1 MKRFTRC
8 SLRRPPGWTFGERVG
23 PPGLF
28 EALTSLLL
36 ADVLQS
42 GVSGDAAEGDDVSH
56 SVAADTVAA
65 VHTARHFTRG
75 EEARDR
81 LLFGSIFT
89 PPIV

>member
-1 MKRFTRC
+1 MDLWRESR
-8 SLRRPPGWTFGERVG
+8 SSR
-23 PPGLF
+23 LF
-28 EALTSLLL
+28 EATSLLL

-75 EEARDR
+75 EAGDR
-81 LLFGSIFT
+81 LLFGVRTSACGSIFT